1 MTVPAP
7 GPAPAAGPA
16 PAPVPRNR
24 LAAAARIEAVAGPG
38 GTTRLPVLSSQAPLV
53 LRRTPSA
60 VYLVGGAAGPIGGDE
75 LSLSIAVGPGAF
87 LRMRT
92 AAASIALPGP
102 DGAESVLRV
111 SVSVAAGG
119 RLEYLPEPVVVSN
132 GARHATLIS
141 VTLAAGASL
150 VLRDEL
156 LLGRHGEAGGAA
168 RTVLRVDYA
177 GQPLLRQSVEVSGSD
192 PVALGPA
199 VLSCHRAVGSLLLA
213 GEGADGSGTEG
224 GARVGRATPERAVMP
239 LIGPGVLV
247 TALADDAVALRR
259 RLGDSLGVPRGTRAG
274 RGVEVDW
281 VGEFVRVE
289 VADRIATIRLDRPK
303 MNALN
308 AQVQGEIAEAARQ
321 VSADDA
327 VRAVIL
333 YGGMRVFAAGA
344 DIKEMA
350 PLGYAEMAERAAA
363 LQAALNVVAGI
374 PKPVVAAV
382 TGYALGGGLEL
393 ALCADFR
400 VLGESA
406 KVGQPEILLGVIPGA
421 GGTQRLP
428 RLIGP
433 ARAKDLIFTGRQ
445 VTAEEALAIGLADR
459 VAPDAGVYEAAR
471 DLVAQYT
478 TGPALALRAAK
489 QAVNQGL
496 EVDLATG
503 LEIERLQFAGLF
515 ATADQKAGMRSF
527 MENGPGKAV
536 FEGR

>member
-1 MTVPAP
+1 
-7 GPAPAAGPA
+7 
-16 PAPVPRNR
+16 
-24 LAAAARIEAVAGPG
+24 
-38 GTTRLPVLSSQAPLV
+38 
-53 LRRTPSA
+53 
-60 VYLVGGAAGPIGGDE
+60 
-75 LSLSIAVGPGAF
+75 
-87 LRMRT
+87 
-92 AAASIALPGP
+92 
-102 DGAESVLRV
+102 
-111 SVSVAAGG
+111 
-119 RLEYLPEPVVVSN
+119 
-132 GARHATLIS
+132 
-141 VTLAAGASL
+141 
-150 VLRDEL
+150 
-156 LLGRHGEAGGAA
+156 
-168 RTVLRVDYA
+168 VD
-177 GQPLLRQSVEVSGSD
+177 R
-192 PVALGPA
+192 
-199 VLSCHRAVGSLLLA
+199 
-213 GEGADGSGTEG
+213 
-224 GARVGRATPERAVMP
+224 
-239 LIGPGVLV
+239 
-247 TALADDAVALRR
+247 
-259 RLGDSLGVPRGTRAG
+259 
-274 RGVEVDW
+274 

-308 AQVQGEIAEAARQ
+308 ARVQGEIAEAARQ

-363 LQAALNVVAGI
+363 LQAAFNVVADI

-445 VTAEEALAIGLADR
+445 VTAAEALAIGLADR
-459 VAPDAGVYEAAR
+459 VVPDAGVYQAAR
-471 DLVAQYT
+471 DLVAQYA

-489 QAVNQGL
+489 QAVNKGL

-527 MENGPGKAV
+527 MEDGPGKAV